1 MDIITLTRVEDP
13 TASRWLAAISADYD
27 VPKDAVV
34 FEVPPTDTRSNGERI
49 AVCVGK
55 DGGGFGA
62 IDGDPE
68 GYMKLSA
75 ALDRGDLAFD
85 TSHPGVDEYEF
96 ESGTFDPAA
105 ETIEFDVRSS
115 LF

>member
-1 MDIITLTRVEDP
+1 MEIITLTKVQDP
-13 TASRWLAAISADYD
+13 TASRWLTAISADYD
-27 VPKDAVV
+27 VPKDATV
-34 FEVPPTDTRSNGERI
+34 FAGWDSGGNGERI
-49 AVCVGK
+49 AVWVGK